1 MVVANRPNEDR
12 EGNLTAIECYLNGRK
27 LTTAGGEDVELL
39 LAILR
44 WRQGDGEPDEADI
57 EICGQRGD
65 DHLVWKDLPLQRGDE
80 ILLRLVDVGDPD
92 LDQPQAIF
100 PIG

>member
-1 MVVANRPNEDR
+1 M
-12 EGNLTAIECYLNGRK
+12 TAIECYHNGRK
-27 LTTAGGEDVELL
+27 LTTAGGEDVDLL

-44 WRQGDGEPDEADI
+44 WRQGDSGQDQADI

-65 DHLVWKDLPLQRGDE
+65 DHLVWKDVPLKQGDE

-92 LDQPQAIF
+92 MDRPQGIF
-100 PIG
+100 RIC

>member
-1 MVVANRPNEDR
+1 M
-12 EGNLTAIECYLNGRK
+12 TAIECYHNGRK
-27 LTTAGGEDVELL
+27 LTTAGGEDVDLL

-44 WRQGDGEPDEADI
+44 WRQGDGEPEEADI

-65 DHLVWKDLPLQRGDE
+65 DHLVWKDVPLKRGDE

-92 LDQPQAIF
+92 LDRVDKVFLIR
-100 PIG
+100 